1 LKIKGE
7 ATTPHEKNLIW
18 DKIKEIGGEYAA
30 DLKANCR

>member
-7 ATTPHEKNLIW
+7 AATLYKKNLIW
-18 DKIKEIGGEYAA
+18 DKIKKIGGEYAA